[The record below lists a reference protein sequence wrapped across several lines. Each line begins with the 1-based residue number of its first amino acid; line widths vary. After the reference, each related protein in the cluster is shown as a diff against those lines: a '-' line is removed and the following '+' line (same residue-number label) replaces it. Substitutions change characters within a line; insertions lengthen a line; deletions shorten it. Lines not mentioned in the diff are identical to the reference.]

1 MLKMFRNIIF
11 KKKGGGLIGTK
22 VNLILV
28 QNILCFHAHIFFFEE
43 LVIKKNKNWNSYHVE

>member
-28 QNILCFHAHIFFFEE
+28 QNILCFHAHIFF
-43 LVIKKNKNWNSYHVE
+43 LKS